1 MKDTASKM
9 SLDLDHLLFQDVHSC
24 CQNTIYEAT
33 VSIKHIQTNLLLAFI
48 SDYNTVHKGSSVNC
62 AKMLI

>member
-48 SDYNTVHKGSSVNC
+48 SDIIQFIRDHQSTVQRR
-62 AKMLI
+62 